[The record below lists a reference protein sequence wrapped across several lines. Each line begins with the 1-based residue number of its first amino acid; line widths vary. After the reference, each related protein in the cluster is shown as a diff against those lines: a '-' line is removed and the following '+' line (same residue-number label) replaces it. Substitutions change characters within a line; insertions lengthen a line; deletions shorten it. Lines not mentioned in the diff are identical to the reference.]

1 MSAFEEQELKKVAD
15 ALAALTPRPAHLD
28 RDGILFEAGRRS
40 ARTAGF
46 WPWTTVGMTA
56 VALGLAVA
64 LAIRPHPPT
73 VVHFVP
79 APQKPDAAPTADV
92 VPEPPAIAF
101 ELRDAALPSG
111 SYFREQQTA
120 LRHGLESLQGAPV
133 EPPARPSSGDP
144 IPSVGKRD
152 VLTTILLTG
161 EN

>member
-1 MSAFEEQELKKVAD
+1 MSAFEEQELKKLAD

-46 WPWTTVGMTA
+46 WPWTTASMTA
-56 VALGLAVA
+56 VALALAVA

-79 APQKPDAAPTADV
+79 APQKSEAAPANEV
-92 VPEPPAIAF
+92 VPELPPIAF
-101 ELRDAALPSG
+101 EVKEGALPSG
-111 SYFREQQTA
+111 SYFRDQQTA

-133 EPPARPSSGDP
+133 EPPTRPSSGDP

-161 EN
+161 ED